1 MKKFWTI
8 VVIAGCIASLSVGY
22 KLVVATERRTDHPIG
37 LAVQTKFD
45 KVLDG
50 DTIVISGEAIKVRG
64 IDTPE
69 LGPWAKCWGE
79 ALAAGFSKA
88 RLEEEITNRKY
99 TVSEKR
105 ADASGN
111 LSAKFT
117 DKEGFDLID
126 PMTVYGGAAVT
137 DGRWNWC
144 GDLPKKQGKE
154 EDKAPRG
161 PNLWWPS
168 GKVYD
173 ERALD

>member
-99 TVSEKR
+99 TVSEMR

-137 DGRWNWC
+137 DGRWDWC
-144 GDLPKKQGKE
+144 GDLPKQGNK

-168 GKVYD
+168 GNIYD